1 MKSFAEYLT
10 ESEKTYQFRVK
21 LACPVESDQM
31 DRFEHKLERFGLE
44 SISKPKTTPIQE
56 HPQGFSPN
64 IKNTEVNIIDI
75 ETAYPTT
82 PQELTQ
88 IVSRVFEK
96 TESHIQV
103 IGKNH
108 PEEIRREQELDQDGQ
123 EYEPVTG
130 TDYPDSDVKHEDYYG
145 DEYNEKFVK
154 DQETRKYEVAKQ

>member
-64 IKNTEVNIIDI
+64 IRNTEVNIIDV

-88 IVSRVFEK
+88 IVSNVFE
-96 TESHIQV
+96 TTDSHIMV
-103 IGKNH
+103 ITKNH
-108 PEEIRREQELDQDGQ
+108 PEEQRREAELEQSDE
-123 EYEPVTG
+123 EYEPVL
-130 TDYPDSDVKHEDYYG
+130 DSEYKESDVDHSEHYG
-145 DEYNEKFVK
+145 DEYNEKFLK
-154 DQETRKYEVAKQ
+154 DQETREYKFAKE